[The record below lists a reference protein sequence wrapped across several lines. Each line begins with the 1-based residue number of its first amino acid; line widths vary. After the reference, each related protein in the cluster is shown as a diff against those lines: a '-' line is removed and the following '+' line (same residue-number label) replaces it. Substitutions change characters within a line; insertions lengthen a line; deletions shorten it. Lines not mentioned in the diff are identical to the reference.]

1 MMPPSAMS
9 KPPDNRWEHFARED
23 AEYYVLT
30 GIGRSADAAGLE
42 QFFESGREAAAAI
55 MREVADLLPGHAL
68 AVEFGCGVG
77 RLLIP
82 VAPHFDRLIGVDVA
96 PTMIEKLN
104 ANCRRFG
111 VQNVTGVLADE
122 PWERSCG
129 ADLVYSWLVF
139 QHIED
144 IGIIEDSLS
153 RLAAALKTRG
163 VALLQFDTRPR
174 TQAYRL
180 RNALPDILLPR
191 PWRRGIRRIRRSPDD
206 LAKILTDAGLQPVRQ
221 EGKGTAEHVFIV
233 RKAS

>member
-1 MMPPSAMS
+1 MHQPPV
-9 KPPDNRWEHFARED
+9 NRWEAFAREN

-30 GIGRSADAAGLE
+30 GIGRSAGPAAIE
-42 QFFESGREAAAAI
+42 QFFESGREAAAAV
-55 MREVADLLPGHAL
+55 MRDVADLLPGHEL

-82 VAPHFDRLIGVDVA
+82 MARYFDRLVGVDIA

-129 ADLVYSWLVF
+129 ADLIYSWLVF

-144 IGIIEDSLS
+144 IGIIKDSVH
-153 RLAAALKTRG
+153 RLTAALKPGG
-163 VALLQFDTRPR
+163 VALLQFDTRPQ

-191 PWRRGIRRIRRSPDD
+191 PWRRGIRRIRRSHHV
-206 LAKILTDAGLQPVRQ
+206 LAKLLTAAGFERVRD
-221 EGKGTAEHVFIV
+221 EGKGTQEHVFV
-233 RKAS
+233 LRKPP

>member
-1 MMPPSAMS
+1 MRRPSV
-9 KPPDNRWEHFARED
+9 NRWEDFAREN

-30 GIGRSADAAGLE
+30 GIGRSAGPAAIK
-42 QFFESGREAAAAI
+42 QFFESGREVAAAVI
-55 MREVADLLPGHAL
+55 RDVADLLPGHEL
-68 AVEFGCGVG
+68 VVEFGCGVG

-82 VAPHFDRLIGVDVA
+82 MARHFKTLIGVDIA

-111 VQNVTGVLADE
+111 VPNVMGVLADE

-129 ADLVYSWLVF
+129 ADLIYSWLVF
-139 QHIED
+139 QHIEE
-144 IGIIEDSLS
+144 IGIIEDALR
-153 RLAAALKTRG
+153 RLAASLQPRG

-174 TQAYRL
+174 SPAYRL

-221 EGKGTAEHVFIV
+221 EGKGTQEHVFVV
-233 RKAS
+233 RKPP

>member
-1 MMPPSAMS
+1 MR
-9 KPPDNRWEHFARED
+9 KPPDNRWEDFAREN

-30 GIGRSADAAGLE
+30 GIGRSAGPAAIE
-42 QFFESGREAAAAI
+42 QFFESGREAAAAV
-55 MREVADLLPGHAL
+55 MRDVADLLPSHEL

-82 VAPHFDRLIGVDVA
+82 MARDFERLIGVDIA

-104 ANCRRFG
+104 ANCRRFD

-129 ADLVYSWLVF
+129 ADLIYSWLVF

-144 IGIIEDSLS
+144 IGIIEDAIS
-153 RLAAALKTRG
+153 RLAAALQPRG
-163 VALLQFDTRPR
+163 VALLQFDTRPH

-180 RNALPDILLPR
+180 RNTLPDILLPR
-191 PWRRGIRRIRRSPDD
+191 PWRRGIRRIRRSPDV
-206 LAKILTDAGLQPVRQ
+206 LAKILEDAGFERVRE
-221 EGKGTAEHVFIV
+221 EGKGTEEHVFV
-233 RKAS
+233 LRRPS

>member
-1 MMPPSAMS
+1 MHQPPV
-9 KPPDNRWEHFARED
+9 NRWEAFAREH

-30 GIGRSADAAGLE
+30 GIGRSAGPAAIE
-42 QFFESGREAAAAI
+42 QFFESGREAAAAV
-55 MREVADLLPGHAL
+55 MRDVADLLPSHEL

-82 VAPHFDRLIGVDVA
+82 MARDFERLIGVDIA

-104 ANCRRFG
+104 ANCRRFD

-122 PWERSCG
+122 PWERSCA
-129 ADLVYSWLVF
+129 ADLIYSWLVF

-144 IGIIEDSLS
+144 IGIIKNSVH
-153 RLAAALKTRG
+153 RFTAALKPG
-163 VALLQFDTRPR
+163 GMALLQFDTRAR

-191 PWRRGIRRIRRSPDD
+191 PWRRGIRRIRRSPHV
-206 LAKILTDAGLQPVRQ
+206 LAKLLTDAGFERVRE
-221 EGKGTAEHVFIV
+221 EGKGTQEHVFVV
-233 RKAS
+233 RKPP